1 MAPKRQLSQEGDQL
15 QNKRR
20 HFFPNISGTSRY
32 RNLEEL
38 APMLEPVIR
47 NWVKEEVGSAI
58 DRVYL
63 NAESERRSLCLRFES
78 RLPTTIFTGNK
89 IGTSPVKISL
99 YEPSCDK
106 IVASGPYSKMKV
118 GVVVVQGGFDGEEC
132 TAKEFDSNVVQSR
145 QGKRPLL
152 NGEAIV
158 ALKDGVG
165 YIHNLSFT
173 DNSRWDRTGTFRL
186 GLRVHSS
193 SSSGSGSGEASVREG
208 VSNAFKVKDQRGESY
223 QKHHP
228 PQLNDQV
235 WRLERIGKN
244 GACHKQLTKLGISNV
259 GDLLRSLA
267 MNPVSVRNALG
278 KISNKKWEIIVRHA
292 AECVLDDKKYIYMN
306 AQGIGTSLMFNSI
319 YSLIGVAFDGRTYI
333 PMHSLPA
340 YQRKAVE
347 ELKQRAFENLSSWL
361 ICEADLNML
370 PQTLGQGEVEMEM
383 NTHHPTLEN
392 VSFEMGDASQME
404 GFNVTFNN

>member
-1 MAPKRQLSQEGDQL
+1 MSPKRQLSQEGDEL

-32 RNLEEL
+32 RNLEDF
-38 APMLEPVIR
+38 APMLEPIMR
-47 NWVKEEVGSAI
+47 NWVKEEVDSAI
-58 DRVYL
+58 DRVFSG
-63 NAESERRSLCLRFES
+63 AESERRSLRLRFES
-78 RLPTTIFTGNK
+78 RLPATIFTGNK

-99 YEPSCDK
+99 YDPSCDK
-106 IVASGPYSKMKV
+106 VVATGPYSWMKV
-118 GVVVVQGGFDGEEC
+118 GVVVVQGDFDGEEC
-132 TAKEFDSNVVQSR
+132 SAKEFDSKVVQSR

-173 DNSRWDRTGTFRL
+173 DNSSWDRSGTFRL

-193 SSSGSGSGEASVREG
+193 SSSGSGEVSVREG

-235 WRLERIGKN
+235 WRLEKIGKN
-244 GACHKQLTKLGISNV
+244 GASHKQLTKLGISNV
-259 GDLLRSLA
+259 GDLLRLLA
-267 MNPVSVRNALG
+267 MNPVSVRDALG
-278 KISNKKWEIIVRHA
+278 KKMSNKKWETIVAHA
-292 AECVLDDKKYIYMN
+292 AECVLDDKKYIYTN
-306 AQGIGTSLMFNSI
+306 AQGSSLMFNSI
-319 YSLIGVAFDGRTYI
+319 YSLIGVTFDGLTYI

-347 ELKQRAFENLSSWL
+347 ELKQRAFENLSSWE
-361 ICEADLNML
+361 ICEPDLSML
-370 PQTLGQGEVEMEM
+370 PQTMGQGEVEMEM
-383 NTHHPTLEN
+383 NTHHPPLEN
-392 VSFEMGDASQME
+392 VTFEMGDASQME